1 MNKHMNKVGVIA
13 LALIVVIAMAG
24 LLDAQ
29 TKSTQTTK
37 KKKPTAAQRAKLRA
51 DSIATALRADSVAKA
66 LNAQAVKDSIR
77 HVADSLAR
85 EDSLQ
90 SVTLRKIEN
99 TAFGVGERL
108 VFDVNWK
115 FVNAGEAIMWV
126 PKYDS
131 IAGRKCYKV
140 EFQVNSNSFI
150 SSFYKVEDRYYT
162 FIDVETIAPWRF
174 EQHIREGTY
183 RRDFIAEFDQYRH
196 VAKTTEGEYPIA
208 PYVHDIMSAFY
219 FARTL
224 DYSTLKIGEG
234 PLLHNFYKD
243 KSHELRVKFL
253 GRQEIEVGAGT
264 FKTIVVEPLVQEG
277 GLFKSEGRIVIWLSD
292 DDRKI
297 PVRVNTKVLIGS
309 IDVELREYSGLIG
322 PLGAKV
328 EED

>member
-1 MNKHMNKVGVIA
+1 MNKSMFRIGLFALVIVIVAGVI
-13 LALIVVIAMAG
+13 
-24 LLDAQ
+24 DAQ
-29 TKSTQTTK
+29 TKKPQTTQ
-37 KKKPTAAQRAKLRA
+37 KKKPTAAQRAKLKA
-51 DSIATALRADSVAKA
+51 DSIALATVRADSLQKA
-66 LNAQAVKDSIR
+66 LRVQAIKDSTR
-77 HVADSLAR
+77 AFADSLAR
-85 EDSLQ
+85 EDSLKSTQ
-90 SVTLRKIEN
+90 LRKIDHK
-99 TAFGVGERL
+99 AFGVGEKL

-140 EFQVNSNSFI
+140 EFQVNSNAFI

-183 RRDFIAEFDQYRH
+183 RRDFIAEFDQRRH

-219 FARTL
+219 YARTL
-224 DYSTLKIGEG
+224 DYSNLKIGEG

-253 GRQEIEVGAGT
+253 GRQEIEVLAGK
-264 FKTIVVEPLVQEG
+264 FKTVVVEPMVREG
-277 GLFKSEGRIVIWLSD
+277 GLFKSEGRIVIWLTD
-292 DDRKI
+292 DERKI

-322 PLGAKV
+322 PLGAKI